1 MLNIK
6 KISFLKTNENKNT
19 DAAGTPEI
27 GYACGYARSQRGF
40 WIQCL
45 PRRPWVHPL
54 HNQSLRGPTASAFF
68 FFFSFVVHFVFRHFL
83 FFLSSFSFPF
93 VFPFVLCIG
102 YFCSKISWLRNV
114 LFISFRFFH
123 VHINILLIWRNL
135 REILKFLFFSFLFFF
150 FINKFQIQI
159 AWNVS

>member
-1 MLNIK
+1 MKIK
-6 KISFLKTNENKNT
+6 
-19 DAAGTPEI
+19 TPTRLE
-27 GYACGYARSQRGF
+27 
-40 WIQCL
+40 
-45 PRRPWVHPL
+45 PRRLVMLVVTHGL
-54 HNQSLRGPTASAFF
+54 SGDFGFNVFRGGPGYTPCITNLSGVQPRRRFF